1 MLVMKKATNIC
12 LPVAQLRTFEEEE
25 EEEFG
30 DSRGTGLEALM
41 EDKLTNICD

>member
-12 LPVAQLRTFEEEE
+12 LPVEQLRMFEEEE
-25 EEEFG
+25 EEFV